1 MKSGVNLVDVMN
13 RFSTDAK
20 CREFLGRLR
29 WPNGPECLRCHGKV
43 AELETE
49 KELFYCAECDYQF
62 AVTTGSIFNDSHL
75 PLTKWFIA
83 TLLLVESRKGFSANE
98 LKRVIGV
105 AYRTAWYLFHRI
117 RFAMHQAEKPMLDGK
132 VEMDETYVGGKMKG
146 GKRGRGSE
154 NKEIVIGI
162 RQRNGDLRFFHTQDV
177 KSGTLAQYIKENISE
192 DVDVIFT
199 DELNSY
205 PGAMRE
211 TGNKER
217 HKTIKHKEKI

>member
-1 MKSGVNLVDVMN
+1 G
-13 RFSTDAK
+13 
-20 CREFLGRLR
+20 
-29 WPNGPECLRCHGKV
+29 
-43 AELETE
+43 
-49 KELFYCAECDYQF
+49 
-62 AVTTGSIFNDSHL
+62 
-75 PLTKWFIA
+75 
-83 TLLLVESRKGFSANE
+83 KGFSANE

-162 RQRNGDLRFFHTQDV
+162 RQRNGDLRFFHAEDV

-192 DVDVIFT
+192 DVEAIIT
-199 DELNSY
+199 DDLNVY
-205 PGAMRE
+205 PPAVE
-211 TGNKER
+211 NAQIPTSR
-217 HKTIKHKEKI
+217 HKTINHSGKVYV